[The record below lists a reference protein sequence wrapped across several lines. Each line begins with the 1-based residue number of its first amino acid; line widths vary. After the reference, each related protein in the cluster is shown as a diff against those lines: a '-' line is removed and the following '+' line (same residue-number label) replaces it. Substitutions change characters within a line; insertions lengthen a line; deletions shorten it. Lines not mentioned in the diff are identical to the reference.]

1 MSSVKRAWFGALAVL
16 LVAALLAGCGG
27 AAPAGTAAPGAA
39 SESSAAAD
47 AEAEFTCPEPNP
59 KLEVT
64 STEVNLF
71 VWTEYI
77 PQDAIDCFEQVY
89 GVTVN
94 RDEYSSNEEMYA
106 KLEAGGS
113 TYDLVQPTDYIVS
126 LMIRQGLLQ
135 KLDKSKLPVLETLDP
150 NYLDLPFDPGNE
162 YTIPYQAG
170 TDAIVV
176 NTDAVENVPPAWADL
191 WKPEYAG
198 RLVMLDDSRV
208 VIGLTLLTLGY
219 DVNTTDP
226 AQLQEA
232 GARLKELVPNVK
244 LFDSDS
250 PKSALIA
257 GDVDLGL
264 TWTGEAF
271 LAQQEVPSIQ
281 FIYPA
286 EGAILWQDNY
296 AMPVDAPHADAA
308 YAWMNYSMQPDL
320 FWMMLRDFPYNNPST
335 GALEFAKA
343 NYPDLYDAYMGS
355 TITNTP
361 AEALENGHRI
371 EDVGDALPLY
381 DQVWTEA
388 KGS

>member
-1 MSSVKRAWFGALAVL
+1 MSGVKRIWWTVFAVL
-16 LVAALLAGCGG
+16 LAAVLLAACAG
-27 AAPAGTAAPGAA
+27 ASPAGEA
-39 SESSAAAD
+39 EQAAA
-47 AEAEFTCPEPNP
+47 AGEETAGAGEFTCPEPNP

-64 STEVNLF
+64 SSEVNLF

-113 TYDLVQPTDYIVS
+113 NYDLVQPTDYIVS

-135 KLDKSKLPVLETLDP
+135 KLDKSTLPVLETMDS
-150 NYLDLPFDPGNE
+150 NYLDLPFDPGNN

-170 TDAIVV
+170 TDSLVV
-176 NTDAVENVPPAWADL
+176 NTDAVENVPTAWADL
-191 WKPEYAG
+191 WKSEYAG

-226 AQLQEA
+226 AQLEEA
-232 GARLKELVPNVK
+232 KAKLKELVANVK

-257 GDVDLGL
+257 GDVDLGM

-281 FIYPA
+281 FVYPT
-286 EGAILWQDNY
+286 EGSIVWQDNY
-296 AMPVDAPHADAA
+296 AMPADAPHPDAA
-308 YAWMNYSMQPDL
+308 YAWMNYTMQPEL
-320 FWMMLRDFPYNNPST
+320 FWMMLRDFPYTNPST

-343 NYPDLYDAYMGS
+343 NHPDLYEAYMGS
-355 TITNTP
+355 SITNTP
-361 AEALENGHRI
+361 AEALEKGHRI